1 MSITIQVDL
10 PDELA
15 ERARRDG
22 IFEPNRFA
30 TMVEWEIE
38 RGKARDELFEM
49 LEKIRAVSGPPMT
62 MEEINAEIKAARA
75 ERRAGR
81 ETGS

>member
-1 MSITIQVDL
+1 MTVTLDL

-15 ERARRDG
+15 DRARRSG
-22 IFEPNRFA
+22 IFERDRFA

-38 RGKARDELFEM
+38 RNQACDDFFAM
-49 LEKIRAVSGPPMT
+49 LEKIRAVSGPPMMT
-62 MEEINAEIKAARA
+62 EEVNAEIKAARA
-75 ERRAGR
+75 GSHTSG